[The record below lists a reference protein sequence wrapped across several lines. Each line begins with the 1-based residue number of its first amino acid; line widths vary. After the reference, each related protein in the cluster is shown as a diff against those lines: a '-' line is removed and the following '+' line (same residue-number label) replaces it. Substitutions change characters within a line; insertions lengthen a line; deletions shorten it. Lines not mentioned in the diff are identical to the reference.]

1 MAEAERCDGRRGK
14 ERRAGGVVLLVL
26 VLVLVLLFVV
36 VGSVFGSGEREER
49 A

>member
-26 VLVLVLLFVV
+26 VLVLLFVV